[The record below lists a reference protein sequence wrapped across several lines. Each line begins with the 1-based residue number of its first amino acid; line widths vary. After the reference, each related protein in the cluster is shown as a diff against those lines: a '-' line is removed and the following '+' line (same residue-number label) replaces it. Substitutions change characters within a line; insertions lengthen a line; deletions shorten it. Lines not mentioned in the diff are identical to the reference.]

1 MTSIIDKH
9 RKNHGLG
16 KPAIGANAK
25 KATEHRAPFEEIEER
40 FRNCMLAPLEQAQQ
54 IEHAD
59 IVIGIPF
66 YNESDTLPDVLKTA
80 IEGIRTYYQ
89 DSRAVIVCAGSP
101 AGREA
106 LESINL
112 ASNLMD
118 NIEHIE
124 FLLEDE
130 LLNGKGW
137 GVRAIFEIAERLGAD
152 VVLLEADLLSRHE
165 NGDTIGLSPEWIRVL
180 MDSIKSGEADMIVS
194 RFDLHYF
201 DALVCGH
208 LAYPLLAA
216 IYNRPIRCLTGGQ
229 WGISHHLI
237 RNFLRNSRHAWNTEF
252 SGYGVDVWLAT
263 AAITDETRICE
274 AYLGEKIHRRSGG
287 KEDMVL
293 RHLANAFFQEILND
307 KDWWFDVKAQDSS
320 PTLVKLP
327 AIGIPKVSR
336 VESSEINS
344 HFFALKYQAG
354 FHSYY
359 SLYERIF
366 SQETFNE
373 LHNLLQSDT
382 KSFNFPPRLWAEVVY
397 SLLLAHAF
405 GKGFTKGDLLNA
417 IVPLHDGFTAS
428 RARRLHELAHKL
440 TGLSSEERDRL
451 LSIESEKEIDEL
463 ADEFRRQKPLLIV
476 AWDKEAASLEP
487 PVPPV
492 TFREFIPG
500 VQLIVPTELV
510 GRDGNTVTANGIYE
524 NIFTQHK
531 LEFESFVFD
540 RLHVS
545 READSIEIT
554 LAIKDFL
561 RSVEDAFI
569 PHSDLST
576 VEGTNQ
582 MVNTIFNIF
591 PRNDSFS
598 LIPEIATEILF
609 KYPPLI
615 LLTKLDH
622 PNIASALQQHD
633 PCDVLAL
640 AQWTEEREYLEGLW
654 QILTEELRPEHFA
667 LSDIKFIV
675 VRHEDFPSLVE
686 LRNSTALDKL
696 TSRIVV
702 SNLHKR
708 MGGEYP
714 KLRYFTTIAKD
725 IVEAERF
732 GKIWQQ
738 FAEIKRDFGR
748 KVVISIEEH
757 WGQEAL
763 SAHNIF
769 EDGNH
774 RILVERIRQMAGR
787 IAADGNQQLADK
799 LTALADSYH
808 LALILPDGQF
818 VTCSAWSWASY
829 SFKGGTASP
838 PPLSIHVER
847 DWASREFLVE
857 YYKAIGGSE
866 YEVEESI
873 IELMSQG
880 KESENLAPILLG
892 TDSEA
897 DKMVPATPVVTVPE
911 QPLAVELIRFD
922 GNPIL
927 EPIKANS
934 WESKYVLNAG
944 SIRLNGKVYLAYRA
958 FGDDKVSRIGLAIS
972 EDGLRFTER
981 LNRPIFEPSAV
992 YDQKGCED
1000 PRLTL
1005 IEDRVYMTYIVF
1017 DGAIAQIA
1025 LASIDIESFID
1036 FRWEAWKRHGLVFPG
1051 FTNKDAVLFPERFNG
1066 KFAMLHRVD
1075 PHIWITFSSH
1085 LSAPWSRKEHTILAG
1100 STSGMMWDGHKIGAG
1115 AQPIKTEYGWLLIT
1129 HGVDYARVYRLGIML
1144 VDIAD
1149 PSKLIYRS
1157 PNQILEP
1164 ENDWEVGSD
1173 GKSWTANVV
1182 FTCGAVPRD
1191 KNKEVLGADDEVI
1204 VYYGA
1209 ADSVLCAASVT
1220 IGALIPEAFR
1230 GGLNDKYTVPAK

>member
-25 KATEHRAPFEEIEER
+25 KATEHRAPFEEIEEH

-66 YNESDTLPDVLKTA
+66 YNESDTLPSVIETA

-89 DSRAVIVCAGSP
+89 DSKAVIVCAGSP
-101 AGREA
+101 AGRQA
-106 LESINL
+106 LESINS

-118 NIEHIE
+118 TDHIT

-137 GVRAIFEIAERLGAD
+137 GIRAIFEIAERLGAD
-152 VVLLEADLLSRHE
+152 VVLLEADLLSRNE
-165 NGDTIGLSPEWIRVL
+165 NGDTIGLSPEWIRL
-180 MDSIKSGEADMIVS
+180 LIDPIKAGEADMIVS

-201 DALVCGH
+201 DALVCSH
-208 LAYPLLAA
+208 LTYPLLAA
-216 IYNRPIRCLTGGQ
+216 IYNQPIRHLVGGQ
-229 WGISHHLI
+229 WGIAHHLL
-237 RNFLRNSRHAWNTEF
+237 RAYLRNPRYAWETEF
-252 SGYGVDVWLAT
+252 SGYGVDAWLAT
-263 AAITDETRICE
+263 AAVTNDARICE
-274 AYLGEKIHRRSGG
+274 AHLGAKIHRRSGG
-287 KEDMVL
+287 KEDIVL
-293 RHLANAFFQEILND
+293 RHLANALFGEILND
-307 KDWWFDVKAQDSS
+307 RDWWASVRNEHSV
-320 PTLVKLP
+320 PMLIRLP
-327 AIGIPKVSR
+327 AVGTPKVS
-336 VESSEINS
+336 VIESSEMKPHLI
-344 HFFALKYQAG
+344 ALKYQAG

-366 SQETFNE
+366 SQETYNE
-373 LHNLLQSDT
+373 LQNLSRSDT
-382 KSFNFPPRLWAEVVY
+382 KLFNFPPRLWAEVVY
-397 SLLLAHAF
+397 ALLLAYAF
-405 GKGFTKGDLLNA
+405 GRGFTRGDLLNA
-417 IVPLHDGFTAS
+417 LVPLHDGFTAS
-428 RARRLHELAHKL
+428 RAGRLHELAHKL
-440 TGLSSEERDRL
+440 AGLPSEEKERL
-451 LSIESEKEIDEL
+451 LSLESEKEIDEL

-545 READSIEIT
+545 READSVEIT

-582 MVNTIFNIF
+582 TVNTIFNIF

-598 LIPEIATEILF
+598 LIPKIAVDIL
-609 KYPPLI
+609 YECPPLI
-615 LLTKLDH
+615 LLTKLGH
-622 PNIASALQQHD
+622 ANIASTLQEHD

-640 AQWTEEREYLEGLW
+640 AQWTEEREYLKGLW
-654 QILTEELRPEHFA
+654 QILSEELRPEHFA
-667 LSDIKFIV
+667 PSDIKFVI
-675 VRHEDFPSLVE
+675 VRHEDFPALVE

-702 SNLHKR
+702 SNLHKG

-732 GKIWQQ
+732 GEIWQQ
-738 FAEIKRDFGR
+738 FAEVQRDFGR
-748 KVVISIEEH
+748 KVVNSIEGH

-769 EDGNH
+769 EDGNQ
-774 RILVERIRQMAGR
+774 RILVERIRQMADR

-799 LTALADSYH
+799 FVALADSYH

-829 SFKGGTASP
+829 SFKGGTAFP

-857 YYKAIGGSE
+857 YYKAFGGNE
-866 YEVEESI
+866 REVEESI

-897 DKMVPATPVVTVPE
+897 DKMVPTTPVATFPE
-911 QPLAVELIRFD
+911 QPLAAELIRFD

-927 EPIKANS
+927 EPIKDHF
-934 WESKYVLNAG
+934 WESKYVLNTGA
-944 SIRLNGKVYLAYRA
+944 IRLNGKVYLAYRA
-958 FGDDKVSRIGLAIS
+958 FGNDQISRIGLAIS
-972 EDGLRFTER
+972 EDGLQFTER
-981 LNRPIFEPSAV
+981 LTSPIFEPSAV
-992 YDQKGCED
+992 FDQKGCED

-1017 DGAIAQIA
+1017 DGVTAQID

-1051 FTNKDAVLFPERFNG
+1051 FTDKDAVLFPERFNG

-1085 LSAPWSRKEHTILAG
+1085 LNVPWSRKEHMILAG

-1129 HGVDYARVYRLGIML
+1129 HGVDYAHVYRLGVML
-1144 VDIAD
+1144 VDFTI

-1157 PNQILEP
+1157 PNPILEP

-1230 GGLNDKYTVPAK
+1230 GGLNDKYTAPAK